1 MAQTKRKRRSK
12 HRGTAAGTIQSR
24 GRTGRKPTA
33 AERDAG
39 KQERARQRR
48 LDRLDRPP
56 TWKSAG
62 QRALI
67 AAAVF
72 LVAVLVLFRQKPAAA
87 ISLAAFMVLIYL
99 PMGYYTDLFMYRRR
113 QRKKAEQGQKER
125 GAG

>member
-12 HRGTAAGTIQSR
+12 HRGTAAGTVESR
-24 GRTGRKPTA
+24 GRTGRKPDA
-33 AERDAG
+33 KERGAS
-39 KQERARQRR
+39 QSEQSRQGRVE
-48 LDRLDRPP
+48 RLDRPP

-72 LVAVLVLFRQKPAAA
+72 LVAVLALFGQPPGAA

-99 PMGYYTDLFMYRRR
+99 PMG
-113 QRKKAEQGQKER
+113 
-125 GAG
+125 